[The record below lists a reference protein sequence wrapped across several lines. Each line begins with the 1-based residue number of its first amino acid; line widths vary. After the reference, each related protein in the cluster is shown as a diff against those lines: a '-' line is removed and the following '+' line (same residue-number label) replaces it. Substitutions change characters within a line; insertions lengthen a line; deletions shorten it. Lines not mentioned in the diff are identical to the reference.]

1 MNPTT
6 KAAVIEALESCDPGD
21 WSTGHVIHPSYN
33 EDKVNAALA
42 LLYAEPEP
50 TPEDDAY
57 PFYELK
63 FIMRVLGHEGSA
75 PRQDWQTAYG
85 MAQAIFMKWHGEKL
99 AAVAEP
105 TPEPGERGQFEA
117 WCRVGDPAS
126 IQPQLERDEMGYTNR
141 VIAAC
146 WEAWQAARASKGTR

>member
-1 MNPTT
+1 MNPAT
-6 KAAVIEALESCDPGD
+6 KAAAIEALESCDPGD

-50 TPEDDAY
+50 TPE
-57 PFYELK
+57 
-63 FIMRVLGHEGSA
+63 
-75 PRQDWQTAYG
+75 
-85 MAQAIFMKWHGEKL
+85 
-99 AAVAEP
+99 
-105 TPEPGERGQFEA
+105 PGERERFEA